1 MFNDLQYTVK
11 IIENYFHF
19 VFMAIKRKYFKS
31 YVIKEI
37 SLKGP
42 RELWSIG
49 QVIQFLGG
57 KRYRR
62 RGLTSQ
68 NYRATDTY
76 LLWQTPLG
84 VVNQDRSKVCNWH
97 SSRAFTL
104 TSNRRISSLHQDKS
118 QSFEPSIGYH
128 LLRNVHCYN
137 KRYD

>member
-19 VFMAIKRKYFKS
+19 VFMAIKCKYFKS

-76 LLWQTPLG
+76 LLGQTPWG
-84 VVNQDRSKVCNWH
+84 VVNQDRTVLHIYHKQI
-97 SSRAFTL
+97 
-104 TSNRRISSLHQDKS
+104 IS
-118 QSFEPSIGYH
+118 I
-128 LLRNVHCYN
+128 R
-137 KRYD
+137 

>member
-19 VFMAIKRKYFKS
+19 VFMAIKCKYFKS

-76 LLWQTPLG
+76 LLGQTPWG
-84 VVNQDRSKVCNWH
+84 DV
-97 SSRAFTL
+97 
-104 TSNRRISSLHQDKS
+104 RIDQNLD
-118 QSFEPSIGYH
+118 
-128 LLRNVHCYN
+128 
-137 KRYD
+137 